1 MIVKLFTAKLSE
13 ISNAAVRAVMTELC
27 LLYTLYGISKNAGD
41 FMQVGVF
48 LHHYKPPEPEFSLRD
63 VLNAKLHDCL
73 GLRF

>member
-27 LLYTLYGISKNAGD
+27 LLYALYGISKNAGD

-48 LHHYKPPEPEFSLRD
+48 LHHYKPEPEFSL
-63 VLNAKLHDCL
+63 
-73 GLRF
+73 